1 MIRTYARRRGDRFCL
16 YVSGHAQKNEEGDRV
31 CAAVSVLVGMLICHA
46 QEEAGCHHVRA
57 CRASGSCSLACTGAL
72 GDIFE
77 RVLKTIDTL
86 AAEYPA
92 HVAGVSYLCDEGDR
106 T

>member
-1 MIRTYARRRGDRFCL
+1 MIRTYARRSKDRFCL
-16 YVSGHAQKNEEGDRV
+16 YVSGHAEKSAEGDRV

-46 QEEAGCHHVRA
+46 QEHQGCRHVRA
-57 CRASGSCSLACTGAL
+57 CRASGSCSLAFTGAL
-72 GDIFE
+72 GDILE

-92 HVAGVSYLCDEGDR
+92 HVARVSYLCDEGDKK
-106 T
+106 

>member
-1 MIRTYARRRGDRFCL
+1 MIRTYARHRGERYCL
-16 YVSGHAQKNEEGDRV
+16 YVSGHAERGEEGDRV

-46 QEEAGCHHVRA
+46 REREGCHHVRA
-57 CRASGSCSLACTGAL
+57 CLKSGSCSLACTGEL
-72 GDIFE
+72 GDMFE

-86 AAEYPA
+86 AAEYPT
-92 HVAGVSYLCDEGDR
+92 HVASVSYLCDEGDG